1 MSLQTRLN
9 PDTTQLEIGVDE
21 AGRGPMFGRVYAAAA
36 VLPAPGATSFDH
48 SLMKDSKRF
57 HSKKRIDAAAQH
69 VMEHALAW
77 SVKWRDEACIDRDN
91 IRNATHAAMHEAI
104 ADVIQQLQHKGMA
117 QTLPTLVVDGNDFTP
132 FHVPVRNEH
141 GAVTLQQP
149 PTVCVEGG
157 DNKYTMIAAAS
168 ILAKVARDNY
178 IDELCAQHPELV
190 ERYDILK
197 NKGYGTRAHMDGIR
211 QHGVSQ
217 WHRRS
222 FGICKQ
228 SS

>member
-1 MSLQTRLN
+1 MALLQTRLN
-9 PDTTQLEIGVDE
+9 PESDNLEIGVDE
-21 AGRGPMFGRVYAAAA
+21 AGRGPMFGRVYAAAV
-36 VLPAPGATSFDH
+36 VLPPPGGTFDH
-48 SLMKDSKRF
+48 TLMKDSKRF

-69 VMEHALAW
+69 VIEHAVAW
-77 SVKWRDEACIDRDN
+77 SVKWRDETVIDRDN

-104 ADVIQQLQHKGMA
+104 ADVIQQLQRKEMA
-117 QTLPTLVVDGNDFTP
+117 TELPTLVVDGNDFTP
-132 FHVPVRNEH
+132 FSLPIRDSS
-141 GAVTLQQP
+141 GAITLQQP

-168 ILAKVARDNY
+168 ILAKVSRDAY
-178 IDELCAQHPELV
+178 IEELCTHHPELV

-197 NKGYGTRAHMDGIR
+197 NKGYGTKLHMDGIR

-228 SS
+228 N